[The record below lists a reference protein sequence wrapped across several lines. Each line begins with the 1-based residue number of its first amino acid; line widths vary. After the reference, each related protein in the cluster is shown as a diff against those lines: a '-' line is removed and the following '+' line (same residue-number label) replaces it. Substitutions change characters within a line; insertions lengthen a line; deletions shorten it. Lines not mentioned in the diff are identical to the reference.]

1 MENQSKE
8 IFLPRK
14 VFLEKTKIL
23 DINLRD
29 YLNSCG
35 LPQSLELFSP
45 NQLKLISIFIQKCVS
60 SEIILTFDD
69 TDFINN
75 QKIENKESLESKIK
89 KTTSKPK
96 QPTIIKQESSK
107 QVNEKQK
114 TTILLKEHQI
124 EAKNCILQEIE
135 QNSRCQ
141 FISAC
146 GTGKTIVSQRT
157 VEEYIGKFNTSI
169 TLILVPSLEL
179 LSQFHKSWENNS
191 NFKELFCINFFGDF

>member
-1 MENQSKE
+1 M
-8 IFLPRK
+8 
-14 VFLEKTKIL
+14 
-23 DINLRD
+23 
-29 YLNSCG
+29 
-35 LPQSLELFSP
+35 
-45 NQLKLISIFIQKCVS
+45 
-60 SEIILTFDD
+60 
-69 TDFINN
+69 
-75 QKIENKESLESKIK
+75 
-89 KTTSKPK
+89 
-96 QPTIIKQESSK
+96 
-107 QVNEKQK
+107 NEKQK

-124 EAKNCILQEIE
+124 EAKSCILQEIE

-191 NFKELFCINFFGDF
+191 NFKELFFINFFGDF

>member
-1 MENQSKE
+1 MG
-8 IFLPRK
+8 
-14 VFLEKTKIL
+14 FLE
-23 DINLRD
+23 RS
-29 YLNSCG
+29 Y
-35 LPQSLELFSP
+35 
-45 NQLKLISIFIQKCVS
+45 LKLISSFIQKCVS